1 MKAKMTSS
9 TAPIIFAGLL
19 NIAQIAVFTFFLA
32 SNTTDNLPLI
42 VLLIIAPLVNL
53 IVLTKR

>member
-42 VLLIIAPLVNL
+42 VLLIMRLL
-53 IVLTKR
+53 